1 MTIYQWLC
9 LFGIPTIILAIIGA
23 FIAVFKSI
31 FAQIK
36 AMRFGVKALLRAE
49 MIAAYNEH
57 HEKLKYAPLYVKE
70 NFQNCW
76 LQYHAIKGPNG
87 VMDDIHDKFMR
98 LPTEPPE
105 NNKEE

>member
-1 MTIYQWLC
+1 MTVYQWLC
-9 LFGIPTIILAIIGA
+9 LFGVPTIVLGFIGA
-23 FIAVFKSI
+23 LVALFKAI
-31 FAQIK
+31 FAKLK
-36 AMRFGVKALLRAE
+36 ATQLGVKALLRAQ
-49 MIAAYNEH
+49 MISTYNEY
-57 HEKLKYAPLYVKE
+57 HEKLKHAPLYVKD

-105 NNKEE
+105 NSKEE

>member
-1 MTIYQWLC
+1 MTVYQWLC
-9 LFGIPTIILAIIGA
+9 LFGIPTIVLGIIGA
-23 FIAVFKSI
+23 LVALFRAI
-31 FAQIK
+31 FAKLK
-36 AMRFGVKALLRAE
+36 ATQLGVKALLRAQ
-49 MIAAYNEH
+49 MISAYNEY
-57 HEKLKYAPLYVKE
+57 HEKLKYAPLYVKD

-105 NNKEE
+105 KQQED

>member
-9 LFGIPTIILAIIGA
+9 LLGIPTIILAIIGA
-23 FIAVFKSI
+23 FVAVFKSI

-49 MIAAYNEH
+49 MIAAYNEY
-57 HEKLKYAPLYVKE
+57 HEKLKHAPLYVKD

-87 VMDDIHDKFMR
+87 VMDDIHEKFMR
-98 LPTEPPE
+98 LPTDPPE